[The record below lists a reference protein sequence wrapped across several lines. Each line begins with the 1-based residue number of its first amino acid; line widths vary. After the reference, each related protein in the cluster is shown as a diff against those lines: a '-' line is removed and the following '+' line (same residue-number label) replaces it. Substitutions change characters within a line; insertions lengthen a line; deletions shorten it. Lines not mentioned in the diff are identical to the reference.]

1 MEGNG
6 EGPWS
11 PKVTEVGLLTVTDAR
26 SGRPRRGPNADGLVK
41 VAMSGDV
48 GSGEGDEEC
57 RSGLGST
64 ERVEGCA

>member
-1 MEGNG
+1 MDYGDRVGKATEG
-6 EGPWS
+6 
-11 PKVTEVGLLTVTDAR
+11 VR
-26 SGRPRRGPNADGLVK
+26 DGLVK

-64 ERVEGCA
+64 EKVEGCA

>member
-1 MEGNG
+1 MVSEG
-6 EGPWS
+6 
-11 PKVTEVGLLTVTDAR
+11 
-26 SGRPRRGPNADGLVK
+26 RRGGTVDGYGDRVGKATEGVRDGLVK